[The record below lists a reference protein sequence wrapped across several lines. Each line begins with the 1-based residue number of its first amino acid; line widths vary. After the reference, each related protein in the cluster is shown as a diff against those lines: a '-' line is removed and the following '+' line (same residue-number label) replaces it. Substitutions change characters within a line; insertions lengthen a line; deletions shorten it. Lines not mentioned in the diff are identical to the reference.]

1 MTTLNV
7 VIKNI
12 KLALQISVNFIDMSS
27 IQIKSE
33 SSADQQLNWLEVVRR
48 QVGSLHYG
56 VVQIVV
62 HDSQVTQIE
71 KTERV
76 RLGKTRAQTIQD
88 DLK

>member
-1 MTTLNV
+1 
-7 VIKNI
+7 
-12 KLALQISVNFIDMSS
+12 MSA
-27 IQIKSE
+27 IQTKPGNGADEKS
-33 SSADQQLNWLEVVRR
+33 NWLEVVRR

-76 RLGKTRAQTIQD
+76 RLEKAHAQTIWAD
-88 DLK
+88 RKAGV

>member
-1 MTTLNV
+1 
-7 VIKNI
+7 
-12 KLALQISVNFIDMSS
+12 MSS
-27 IQIKSE
+27 IQIKPE

-56 VVQIVV
+56 AVEIVV

-76 RLGKTRAQTIQD
+76 RLGKTRAQII
-88 DLK
+88 